1 MSRGYRKSF
10 SRGGV
15 AAAALLFAAC
25 GASEPTKE
33 APVRPVKAMKVTPAS
48 PFAERTFTGTA
59 KAADQV
65 NLSFRVGGPLV
76 DLPVAIGD
84 SLRRGQLVARIDPR
98 DYETALAT
106 VTSELAAAKSQLEAA
121 RSARPEDLRKLEA
134 GVGAARAQVAKAE
147 ADYERVERLF
157 INDNAPRTDLDAT
170 RAARDVARANL
181 SNAEESLSIGQRGA
195 RKEDIAAMEARIGSL
210 EAAQRRAQDALN
222 DTRLRAPFSG
232 VVSEKYAENFEDV
245 LPKQRVVRILDTT
258 RIEMV
263 ISIPE
268 NMIPYIGQVQ
278 KVECR
283 FDAFP
288 GRVIPAR
295 ISEVGKEAS
304 EATRTYPVTLVLD
317 QKEVAGILPG
327 MSGEA
332 RFSGAREDVGV
343 GTIIIPAS
351 AVLAGD
357 SGTSLVWTIDEDS
370 QTVARRQIEVQGV
383 SSDGVVINS
392 GLQPGEWIAT
402 AGVHSLREGQQV
414 RIIDEGGLR

>member
-1 MSRGYRKSF
+1 
-10 SRGGV
+10 
-15 AAAALLFAAC
+15 
-25 GASEPTKE
+25 
-33 APVRPVKAMKVTPAS
+33 MKVTPAS

-76 DLPVAIGD
+76 DLPVAVGD
-84 SLRRGQLVARIDPR
+84 SLNRGQILARIDPR

-121 RSARPEDLRKLEA
+121 SSARPEDLRKLEA

-195 RKEDIAAMEARIGSL
+195 RKEDIATMEAKIGSL

-232 VVSEKYAENFEDV
+232 VVSEKYVENFEDV
-245 LPKQRVVRILDTT
+245 LPKQRIVRLLDVT

-278 KVECR
+278 EVECR
-283 FDAFP
+283 FESVPDRA
-288 GRVIPAR
+288 IPAR
-295 ISEVGKEAS
+295 ISEVGQEAS

-317 QKEVAGILPG
+317 QKETAGILPG

-332 RFSGAREDVGV
+332 RFLGAREDVGA

-370 QTVARRQIEVQGV
+370 EKVARRQIEVQAV
-383 SSDGVVINS
+383 SSDGVVVQS

-402 AGVHSLREGQQV
+402 AGVHFLREGQQV
-414 RIIDEGGLR
+414 RIIDVGGVR

>member
-1 MSRGYRKSF
+1 MSNRYRKSF
-10 SRGGV
+10 NRGGI

-33 APVRPVKAMKVTPAS
+33 ASIRPVKAIKVAAAS
-48 PFAERTFTGTA
+48 PLSERTFTGTA
-59 KAADQV
+59 KAAEEA

-76 DLPVAIGD
+76 ELPVDVGD
-84 SLRRGQLVARIDPR
+84 FVRRGQLVARIDPR

-134 GVGAARAQVAKAE
+134 GVSAARAQVAKAE

-195 RKEDIAAMEARIGSL
+195 RKEDIATMEAKISSL
-210 EAAQRRAQDALN
+210 EAARRRAQDALN

-245 LPKQRVVRILDTT
+245 LPKQRIVRLLDTAG
-258 RIEMV
+258 IEMV

-268 NMIPYIGQVQ
+268 NMISYIGQVQ
-278 KVECR
+278 KVECH
-283 FDAFP
+283 FESVPD
-288 GRVIPAR
+288 RVISAR
-295 ISEVGKEAS
+295 ISEVGQEAS
-304 EATRTYPVTLVLD
+304 AATRTYPVTLVLD
-317 QKEVAGILPG
+317 REGATGILPG

-332 RFSGAREDVGV
+332 RFFGAREDLGE
-343 GTIIIPAS
+343 GTLLIPAS
-351 AVLAGD
+351 AVLAGE
-357 SGTSLVWTIDEDS
+357 SGSSVVWTIDEGT
-370 QTVARRQIEVQGV
+370 QTVAKRQIEVQGV
-383 SSDGVVINS
+383 SSNGVLVNS

-402 AGVHSLREGQQV
+402 AGVHFLREGQQV
-414 RIIDEGGLR
+414 RIIDEGGVR